1 MMHFRSVGLAL
12 GTSVAPRLSRRDFLK
27 ASGATAAG
35 VAGLSAAD
43 SPAQTPQFAAKP
55 ILQTTVGGVEGRE
68 AVMLSITIAP
78 GGSSGRH
85 THPGDCYGTVVE
97 GNAEIRIEGRE
108 PRRVSPGEAWHTTN
122 GTVHELKNVGDTTV
136 RAVNTLVVQ
145 KGKPR
150 MQPVR
155 AD

>member
-1 MMHFRSVGLAL
+1 MTRFRARGFVLAASAL
-12 GTSVAPRLSRRDFLK
+12 VVA
-27 ASGATAAG
+27 T
-35 VAGLSAAD
+35 LSAAG
-43 SPAQTPQFAAKP
+43 SHAQTPRFAAKP
-55 ILQTTVGGVEGRE
+55 LLQSTFGGDESKE

-78 GGSSGRH
+78 EGSSGRH

-97 GNAEIRIEGRE
+97 GSAELRIDGRE
-108 PRRVSPGEAWHTTN
+108 PRRVSAGDAWHTTQ
-122 GTVHELKNVGDTTV
+122 GTVHELRNVGDTTV
-136 RAVNTLVVQ
+136 RAVNTLVVE